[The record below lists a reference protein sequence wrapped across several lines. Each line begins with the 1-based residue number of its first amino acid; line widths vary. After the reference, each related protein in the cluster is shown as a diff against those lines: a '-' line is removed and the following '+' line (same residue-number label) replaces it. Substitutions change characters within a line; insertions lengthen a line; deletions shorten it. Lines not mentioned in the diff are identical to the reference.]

1 MQALSYEILLRNYGQ
16 FRCLFGLDY
25 LSLSFN
31 SDWLSLMPQ
40 STIFSIYNFLISLNP
55 PNSFCSHFM
64 FWFCYLTFKNIDKTT
79 IYSVSII
86 PSIYLPIKNIAKI
99 QLIKNKKKWKY
110 LSFKNLMNKKRELCV
125 VWFADLK
132 YKPVDWDGCAL
143 VNSVGLFCCCG
154 LLGSGSSCE
163 SSVM

>member
-25 LSLSFN
+25 LSLSLN

-110 LSFKNLMNKKRELCV
+110 LSFKNLMNKKRNCV
-125 VWFADLK
+125 SFDLRIWNTNLWIETVVRWLIQSDYSAAAD
-132 YKPVDWDGCAL
+132 Y
-143 VNSVGLFCCCG
+143 
-154 LLGSGSSCE
+154 
-163 SSVM
+163 